1 MEDMASAQHAPGP
14 FAVRDWFLLLAS
26 AAGWGM
32 SFLFIKIGAEDF
44 APETVAWLR
53 LLFGAAALA
62 LVPAARVPLRVP
74 RDRWSVVLLGLVW
87 MAVPFVLFP
96 AAERTIPSALAGM
109 INGSAPLFTVLIA
122 MLVTRKSPGAHL
134 SFGLAVGFLGV
145 VAVNLP
151 EITGGGSATG
161 VLMVLGA
168 TALYGVA
175 FNLTGPLQARNG
187 TLPVIWRA
195 QLAALVLS
203 TPAGL
208 LGLGASTPTPTA
220 LAAVAVL
227 GIISTGAAFACFATL
242 VGRVGA
248 ARASLATYLVPVV
261 AVLIGAVAGEP
272 LRPLSL
278 VGVVL
283 VLAGAY
289 LSARVPRRAEVTPPG
304 VSPR

>member
-1 MEDMASAQHAPGP
+1 MASAQHAPGP

-26 AAGWGM
+26 AAGWGT

-44 APETVAWLR
+44 APATVAWLR

-122 MLVTRKSPGAHL
+122 MLVTRKSPGTHL

-187 TLPVIWRA
+187 ALPVIWRA

-227 GIISTGAAFACFATL
+227 GIISTGVAFACFATL

-289 LSARVPRRAEVTPPG
+289 LSARVPRRAEVTPAG